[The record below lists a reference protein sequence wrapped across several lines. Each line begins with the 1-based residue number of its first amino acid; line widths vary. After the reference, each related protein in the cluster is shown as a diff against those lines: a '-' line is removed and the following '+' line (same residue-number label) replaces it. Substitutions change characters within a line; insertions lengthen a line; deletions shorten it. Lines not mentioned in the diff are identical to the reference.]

1 MCKVSLASPRSI
13 HSKLDFLFL
22 QTYIGQVL
30 ISVNPY
36 KQLPIYSDA
45 HIKEY
50 RNKHFYEMP
59 PHM

>member
-1 MCKVSLASPRSI
+1 ML
-13 HSKLDFLFL
+13 LFVFF

-36 KQLPIYSDA
+36 KQLPIYSEND
-45 HIKEY
+45 IKEY
-50 RNKHFYEMP
+50 RNKHFYEIP